1 MHIAGSS
8 VAPPDML
15 SRARSSLAFRLPI
28 LTCCLYSVTVFLVPD
43 LSFALPDMLISQ
55 ELFPCRSRHVR
66 LFPSCSLQTLTFPS
80 IPGKSFPNAYVYR
93 SLANRLSPPDMF
105 AVHDLSSMAFLCVS
119 ASLDKFA
126 IYGQYFTVPQPR
138 YLACRQ

>member
-15 SRARSSLAFRLPI
+15 SLARSSLAFRLPI
-28 LTCCLYSVTVFLVPD
+28 LTCCLYSVTVLLVPD
-43 LSFALPDMLISQ
+43 LSSAIPDMLMPQ
-55 ELFPCRSRHVR
+55 ELFPRRSRHVR
-66 LFPSCSLQTLTFPS
+66 LFLSCSLQTLTFPS
-80 IPGKSFPNAYVYR
+80 IPGKSFPSAYVYI
-93 SLANRLSPPDMF
+93 SLTYRLSPLICLR
-105 AVHDLSSMAFLCVS
+105 VHHLSSMAFLCVS

-126 IYGQYFTVPQPR
+126 IYGQCFTVPQPR